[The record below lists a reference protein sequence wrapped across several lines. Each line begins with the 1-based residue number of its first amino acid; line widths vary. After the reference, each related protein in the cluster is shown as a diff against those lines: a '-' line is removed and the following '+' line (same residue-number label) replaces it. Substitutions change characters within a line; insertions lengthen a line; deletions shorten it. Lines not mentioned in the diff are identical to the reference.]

1 MTSPE
6 QADVEAS
13 REAFLAGKGT
23 PGSDYH
29 LTLLMAPF
37 HLNLV
42 VGEDRKSLLAYARKV
57 WGAALA
63 SVALESQGAGS
74 DEIASLAGL
83 AASSGVPPDSGQM
96 LGAADQDVS
105 EVLRPN
111 EKEGQGAVALHPQP
125 PDVHLACPQEHAAA
139 AREADER
146 SLPHGWISVEERLP
160 EDETPVLIYRNGAAQ
175 VGELRW
181 ESPGWEDTFHPYR
194 YWDDPHDDGQ
204 DWEWHS
210 ITHWMPLPAAPT
222 GVPQDSEPT

>member
-146 SLPHGWISVEERLP
+146 SLPAVAILRELVRLRDTAHTIGNADWYVRSDAAWNSARALAASSGAS
-160 EDETPVLIYRNGAAQ
+160 ESAGQMLVAAAQ
-175 VGELRW
+175 DATQTSEQDRPNLSTGEARK
-181 ESPGWEDTFHPYR
+181 P
-194 YWDDPHDDGQ
+194 
-204 DWEWHS
+204 
-210 ITHWMPLPAAPT
+210 
-222 GVPQDSEPT
+222 